1 MRETLDLTFPFHG
14 RWLVQ
19 NSPANRVP
27 SHGTTAFA
35 SSYAV
40 DFVPVGP
47 NGRSAP
53 VRLSTLVR
61 SEPPNTFPGF
71 GRSLLAPVDGFV
83 VAARDGEVDHHAH
96 RGLPSI
102 GYALTQGRRAALG
115 WPALAGN
122 HVLIQSRTGAVVA
135 LCHLEQHSVSVQPGE
150 RVRRAARRPV
160 QQLGQQHRAAR
171 ARPGLHRPALGPGTP
186 STRDLPRLTTA
197 QRAGGPGLTAK
208 GHAEVSP
215 RASCAAP
222 AVTTATHTR

>member
-1 MRETLDLTFPFHG
+1 VRETLDLTFPFHG

-19 NSPANRVP
+19 NSQADRVP

-61 SEPPNTFPGF
+61 SEPPHTFPRF

-150 RVRRAARRPV
+150 RVRVGQPV
-160 QQLGQQHRAAR
+160 GRCGNSGNSTEPHVHVQAFT
-171 ARPGLHRPALGPGTP
+171 GLPLDQALPVPVTFRG
-186 STRDLPRLTTA
+186 SLPRNGQVVQA
-197 QRAGGPGLTAK
+197 
-208 GHAEVSP
+208 
-215 RASCAAP
+215 
-222 AVTTATHTR
+222 